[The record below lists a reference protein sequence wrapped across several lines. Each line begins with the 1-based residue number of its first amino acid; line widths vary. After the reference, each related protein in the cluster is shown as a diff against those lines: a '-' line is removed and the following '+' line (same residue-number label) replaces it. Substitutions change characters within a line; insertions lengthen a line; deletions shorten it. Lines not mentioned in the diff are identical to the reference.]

1 MADLLNNT
9 KQKNAES
16 QSPLEQLTFDGPK
29 PKVQSPLPAP
39 VTQPATTPAQP
50 DTPAPLQP
58 TPLSI
63 PSEKI
68 GVNQITIPT
77 AELVA
82 PRSEQQEY
90 LRPNAPTPQ
99 NLSDIVVTPGIDT
112 RQAERE
118 AFNQRQDQLVNSIT
132 QQEFQP
138 NLYEPPPLENTL
150 AWGAQA
156 RANIFQRA
164 AAQDAN
170 NAALQIMSRATQLEN
185 AGSTSDGLDWVRGI
199 LGQRERDNERSYS
212 APVTFNKATQEYE
225 TNILGAVL
233 YPLGV
238 VQNLALGAT
247 LDVRQIMRHI
257 GNAMP
262 PWWRNFQSQW
272 LQRNYPGIAN
282 SPMVQFVT
290 KPNKYD
296 DGKVNI
302 IEALRGAQYSFSD
315 DANTG
320 VGIATQ
326 WQATKVDVPFSP
338 GWKVPVNPTKLLG
351 FGMDV
356 ALGIKLDKLVS
367 VGAKTFGIGAKTAA
381 VVPEATEAVG
391 RQASKVATTVT
402 EATQVTQSVSK
413 VAKSYEQLAL
423 PLMQRPSAGLPQAKR
438 AAEKLPPGF
447 AKANKKLQRQ
457 QFEQIKRAATPAGDQ
472 LSLGGDYDKL
482 VADMRRQAA
491 KRATPQDWRRY
502 QYQRELPGK
511 RYPTLSVLD
520 PEVLT
525 KRRTTPQHI
534 IDASRSVPKVNPV
547 VMQYVDVAKAGKR
560 ESLAD
565 IGKRVS
571 DRIAAEKAWAAEL
584 AERPKAYA
592 DYITRRADGQL
603 ELPFELA
610 KVKPTTTPKATAKAK
625 GSNFVVA
632 GERTRQLSMLND
644 LKRAVPAEKLDNVSV
659 EVVSAKTGKN
669 ISVPA
674 RSVELYKRQTEL
686 MKAGKQLEVLSETID
701 SLPVGAAAVDSTKR
715 VQQLKQAVPKLPASP
730 INDVVNAVA
739 EGKAVKA
746 VAAEVEE
753 VAKQAD
759 LALDATPD
767 IGRKLVNP
775 DKLSD
780 ATPPPMQIDVAQLPL
795 AKDFAD
801 EAAYHGTRVE
811 NLVLEAADPVV
822 GSARHE
828 LGTGHYFFKGENG
841 QANAFLGG
849 GKTSDN
855 LPPLD
860 SRVFGEAV
868 NLHEVGLTGKVLDAK
883 QPSAQLTQLVSTVVS
898 DAPAAALKVGFEPKS
913 LVQLMDDVSSSLD
926 EEAALT
932 VQRKI
937 AKLLRENGIS
947 HAVADDVVVTFDPA
961 AIKTKNVMPDV
972 TGAAMSA
979 EETIAVRN
987 SLEDVVGKATGSEFN
1002 KATAA
1007 DSAAQLSAQS
1017 KDSVQQS
1024 LREAEQNIQAAVAKS
1039 GLLDDLPPVE
1049 PVVSPPP
1056 SVGDIVERISTASV
1070 GGDVEQYALDLLAG
1084 KLRPT
1089 NSVEFRDLVAS
1100 LLDDT
1105 LDLPS
1110 ENIQR
1115 VVKLLEGK
1123 HTKLYDR
1130 VADAI
1135 FETKYPDSLPPA
1147 VAPVANKLDDLMKQA
1162 QKYGDDIPDDLKAQI
1177 DELVGAIDDEAF
1189 ERNFDQ
1195 TLADTKPKGGKTGDG
1210 DISPCGL

>member
-9 KQKNAES
+9 KGKLAEG
-16 QSPLEQLTFDGPK
+16 QSPLSQLTVSNSK
-29 PKVQSPLPAP
+29 IK
-39 VTQPATTPAQP
+39 VTQPKPIPQP
-50 DTPAPLQP
+50 PAPQATSLPPAVEPQQPQQPLQL
-58 TPLSI
+58 TL

-68 GVNQITIPT
+68 GINQITIPD
-77 AELVA
+77 VGFSA

-90 LRPNAPTPQ
+90 VRPTAPTPQ
-99 NLSDIVVTPGIDT
+99 NLSDTIVTPGIEA

-118 AFNQRQDQLVNSIT
+118 AFNQRQDELVNSIT

-138 NLYEPPPLENTL
+138 NLYEPPALENTL

-156 RANIFQRA
+156 RSNIFQRA

-170 NAALQIMSRATQLEN
+170 NAALQIMARATQLEN

-199 LGQRERDNERSYS
+199 LGQRDPGNERSYLS
-212 APVTFNKATQEYE
+212 PITFNKATQEYE

-238 VQNLALGAT
+238 VQNLAFGAT

-272 LQRNYPGIAN
+272 LQKNYPGIAN

-326 WQATKVDVPFSP
+326 WGATKLDVPMSP
-338 GWKVPVNPTKLLG
+338 GWKVPFNPTKLLG

-367 VGAKTFGIGAKTAA
+367 VGAKAFGIGAKAA
-381 VVPEATEAVG
+381 PVVKDVVDTG
-391 RQASKVATTVT
+391 RQASRAAAEASAPVAARAKAVATT
-402 EATQVTQSVSK
+402 
-413 VAKSYEQLAL
+413 YEQGVL
-423 PLMQRPSAGLPQAKR
+423 PLMQRPSAALPKVKVV
-438 AAEKLPPGF
+438 ESKLPAGF
-447 AKANKKLQRQ
+447 NKANKRLLKQKA
-457 QFEQIKRAATPAGDQ
+457 EQVLNKSRNEGTQ
-472 LSLGGDYDKL
+472 LSLGGEYDKL
-482 VADMRRQAA
+482 MADMHRQAQ

-511 RYPTLSVLD
+511 KFPTLSVLD

-525 KRRTTPQHI
+525 KRRTVPQHI
-534 IDASRSVPKVNPV
+534 IDASRPIPKLDPS
-547 VMQYVDVAKAGKR
+547 VMQLFDPSKAAKR

-571 DRIAAEKAWAAEL
+571 ERIAAEKAWAAEL
-584 AERPKAYA
+584 AQNPQAYA
-592 DYITRRADGQL
+592 EYISRRADGQL
-603 ELPFELA
+603 ELPFKVA
-610 KVKPTTTPKATAKAK
+610 KTKPEPVPKAAKK
-625 GSNFVVA
+625 GTFVVGA
-632 GERTRQLSMLND
+632 EKTRQLSMLND
-644 LKRAVPAEKLDNVSV
+644 LKKAVPGEVVEAAKHAKPAKVV

-669 ISVPA
+669 VAVPA
-674 RSVELYKRQTEL
+674 RSIELYKRQQEIL
-686 MKAGKQLEVLSETID
+686 KAGKQLDVLSESIPPIPPT
-701 SLPVGAAAVDSTKR
+701 AAAVDTTKR
-715 VQQLKQAVPKLPASP
+715 VKQVKQAVPKLPASP

-746 VAAEVEE
+746 VAAQVEE
-753 VAKQAD
+753 AAQQAD
-759 LALDATPD
+759 TLIDSTQD
-767 IGRKLVNP
+767 IGRRLVNP
-775 DKLSD
+775 EKLAD
-780 ATPPPMQIDVAQLPL
+780 PTPPPVAFDATKLPL

-801 EAAYHGTRVE
+801 ETAYHGSRVQD
-811 NLVLEAADPVV
+811 LVLENADPVV

-828 LGTGHYFFKGENG
+828 LGTGHYFFKGPNG
-841 QANAFLGG
+841 QADAFLGG

-860 SRVFGEAV
+860 SRVFGEAI
-868 NLHEVGLTGKVLDAK
+868 NLHEVGLTGKVLNAK
-883 QPSAQLTQLVSTVVS
+883 KPSQELTSIFTSV
-898 DAPAAALKVGFEPKS
+898 APEVPFGGGPKS
-913 LVQLMDDVSSSLD
+913 LVQLMDDVSSNLD

-932 VQRKI
+932 LQRKI
-937 AKLLRENGIS
+937 AKLLRENGVS

-961 AIKTKNVMPDV
+961 AIKTKSVMQDIAGEALTP
-972 TGAAMSA
+972 
-979 EETIAVRN
+979 EETIAIRN
-987 SLEDVVGKATGSEFN
+987 QLESKVADATGSEFN
-1002 KATAA
+1002 KATTA

-1017 KDSVQQS
+1017 QDSVKQS
-1024 LREAEQNIQAAVAKS
+1024 IIEAEQNIQAAVAKS

-1049 PVVSPPP
+1049 PPPATLP
-1056 SVGDIVERISTASV
+1056 DMTEVLERITPNSV

-1084 KLRPT
+1084 KLRPSNT
-1089 NSVEFRDLVAS
+1089 KEFRDLVAG

-1110 ENIQR
+1110 ESIQR

-1135 FETKYPDSLPPA
+1135 FETKYADILPPS
-1147 VAPVANKLDDLMKQA
+1147 VAPVANKLDDLMKEA
-1162 QKYGDDIPDDLKAQI
+1162 SKYGAEVPEDLKTQI

-1189 ERNFDQ
+1189 ERGFDDA
-1195 TLADTKPKGGKTGDG
+1195 LENTKAKGGKTGE